1 MLYVVVGLG
10 LTVVLAVLR
19 RKTVRA
25 EGLEGE
31 IALIQRIPLTGA
43 PSRFVPIRFAAN
55 KRLSAP
61 DKTMAAFE
69 AIALAKALG
78 TKTGTVRIV
87 HGEKPAMV
95 SVNAAALSRAVHRK
109 VSQVASLP
117 TTQPIARVATASRIA
132 ARDFGTVALRSI
144 ADPVALH
151 SIERARA
158 LTGPSGPHGRVL
170 EDASSWFESEGALDS
185 DAPPSRQPFHDKR
198 HLASP
203 ANA

>member
-10 LTVVLAVLR
+10 LAIVLAVLR

-25 EGLEGE
+25 EGREAE
-31 IALIQRIPLTGA
+31 IALIQRIPL
-43 PSRFVPIRFAAN
+43 
-55 KRLSAP
+55 
-61 DKTMAAFE
+61 
-69 AIALAKALG
+69 
-78 TKTGTVRIV
+78 
-87 HGEKPAMV
+87 
-95 SVNAAALSRAVHRK
+95 
-109 VSQVASLP
+109 
-117 TTQPIARVATASRIA
+117 
-132 ARDFGTVALRSI
+132 TVALRSI

-151 SIERARA
+151 SIERARSF
-158 LTGPSGPHGRVL
+158 TGPSGPHGRVL